1 MDTRDQTAIVRGI
14 SLISAILL
22 CGILY
27 SVAYNTYLD
36 TSNPLLTHL
45 PHPLSK
51 THYFATKSNP
61 INVYFIKKAWGWTT
75 AAFFFSWF
83 TSPPQIRSV
92 HRILKYLSL
101 LVIWLLFTNWF
112 FGPAIFERVI
122 VASGGQCVISL
133 PSGDPIVVPNDFCYK
148 KITIAPETNPTLFTT
163 TFTLPP
169 GWGAVPRLRKG
180 HDVSGHVFLLT
191 MSALFLFD
199 QLRPSFRIAQWSPL
213 HRWAIIT
220 NIVIIG
226 ICLFSIGTTA
236 VYFHSPFEKIT
247 GLSKCN
253 LFSFF
258 FFSFLLILNAYTIV
272 LGVVS
277 FAITQLPVFNPP
289 QQQPAPKTRSQ

>member
-1 MDTRDQTAIVRGI
+1 MNTRDQTVIAWAI
-14 SLISAILL
+14 SLISAVLL
-22 CGILY
+22 FGTLY
-27 SVAYNTYLD
+27 SVGYNTYLD

-45 PHPLSK
+45 PHPLST

-83 TSPPQIRSV
+83 TGPPQIRSV
-92 HRILKYLSL
+92 HRILKYLTL
-101 LVIWLLFTNWF
+101 LVIWLLFTSWF

-133 PSGDPIVVPNDFCYK
+133 PSGDPVVVPNDFCYR
-148 KITIAPETNPTLFTT
+148 KITVVPETNPTLFTST
-163 TFTLPP
+163 SSFTLPS

-191 MSALFLFD
+191 LSALFLFD
-199 QLRPSFRIAQWSPL
+199 QLRPSFRVAQWSPL

-226 ICLFSIGTTA
+226 ICLFAIGTTA
-236 VYFHSPFEKIT
+236 VYFHSPFEKFT
-247 GLSKCN
+247 GFSKYN
-253 LFSFF
+253 LIHSVFF
-258 FFSFLLILNAYTIV
+258 FVPFANLNAY
-272 LGVVS
+272 
-277 FAITQLPVFNPP
+277 
-289 QQQPAPKTRSQ
+289 